1 MLGYEASRDLEE
13 TAVQGVR
20 IANLCMRAYP
30 LIGLQKSPISTFEGS
45 VVKPRVGFTPILR
58 AGLGMTDGLLT
69 LFPYVH
75 RCLHCPRDCT
85 LTADVAMHLSITWA
99 FTEKK

>member
-20 IANLCMRAYP
+20 IGISQFSACELTRLM
-30 LIGLQKSPISTFEGS
+30 GLQKSPISTFEGS

-75 RCLHCPRDCT
+75 RCFHRP
-85 LTADVAMHLSITWA
+85 
-99 FTEKK
+99 